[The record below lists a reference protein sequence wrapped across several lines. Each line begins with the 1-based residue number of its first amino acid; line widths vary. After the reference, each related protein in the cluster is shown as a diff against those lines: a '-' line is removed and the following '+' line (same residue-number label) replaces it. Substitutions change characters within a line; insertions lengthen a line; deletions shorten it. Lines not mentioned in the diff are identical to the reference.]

1 MSLFSVV
8 TVGILLAAPVQV
20 AAPGFN
26 AHGMNESAGTFYSDQ
41 VAQQLSFHGLKV
53 MTHSE
58 VLALLGNNRQKQLL
72 GCNDDSSSCAL
83 ELAGALGT
91 DGLLLGE
98 VAKVGDTYRLSVRI
112 ISSKNGEKLSS
123 AVVSS
128 ASENSLLEAFSAIS
142 ATMANEAVSRARGEP
157 AVASSVST
165 LRTGTRRFFWIPA
178 AVGALALGAGTF
190 EYFQAKARYDRLRSS
205 ETLIE
210 PDPTRLRSEG
220 QTAQTLA
227 FAGFGVGAAALLG
240 AGGLLMFGSEATVET
255 GVVLVPDGGGISIS
269 GVLP

>member
-1 MSLFSVV
+1 MSFLSIAA
-8 TVGILLAAPVQV
+8 VGLLLAAPVQV
-20 AAPGFN
+20 AAPGFS

-53 MTHSE
+53 MTRTE

-72 GCNDDSSSCAL
+72 GCTDDSSSCAV

-91 DGLLLGE
+91 DGLLMGE
-98 VAKVGDTYRLSVRI
+98 VAKIGDTYRLSVRI

-128 ASENSLLEAFSAIS
+128 ASEHSLLDAFSAIS
-142 ATMANEAVSRARGEP
+142 ETVAAEAIARARGENT
-157 AVASSVST
+157 VVSSVTT

-227 FAGFGVGAAALLG
+227 ITGFGLGAAALL
-240 AGGLLMFGSEATVET
+240 ASGGLLVFGSDATVET
-255 GVVLVPDGGGISIS
+255 GVVLVPGGGGISFS
-269 GVLP
+269 GALP